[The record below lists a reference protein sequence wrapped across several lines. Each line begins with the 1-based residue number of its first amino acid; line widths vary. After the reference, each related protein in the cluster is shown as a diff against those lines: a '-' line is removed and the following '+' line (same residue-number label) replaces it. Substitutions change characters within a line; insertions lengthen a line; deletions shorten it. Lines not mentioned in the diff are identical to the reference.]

1 MQPGVMED
9 RPPFIKFEVRPHE
22 DRNASI
28 EAGHYVAVDVD
39 YAVITP
45 AGSKDE
51 IPRIYHEWVEQLTQ
65 GIRDGRFK
73 AEYVQAIK
81 GMYEAWKEGLEMPVD
96 GTPIR
101 GWTVLGPSDQ
111 ENIIAARIRTVEELA
126 EANEQTLMSLGVG
139 SRVMKQKAR
148 AWLDSSNSQGKAT
161 EKISAL
167 QSELKDQMNINKKLT
182 EDLSSLTARLEAL
195 ESKPV
200 KKTMIKVG
208 KTRKK
213 KT

>member
-51 IPRIYHEWVEQLTQ
+51 IPRIFNEWIEQLTQ

-73 AEYVQAIK
+73 PEYVQAIK

-101 GWTVLGPSDQ
+101 GWPVLSPSDQ
-111 ENIIAARIRTVEELA
+111 ENVIAVRIRTVEDLA
-126 EANEQTLMSLGVG
+126 EANEQTIMSLGIG
-139 SRVMKQKAR
+139 SRTMKQKAQ
-148 AWLDSSNSQGKAT
+148 AWLDSSNSNGKAT

-167 QSELKDQMNINKKLT
+167 QSELKDQKNVNEKLQ
-182 EDLSSLTARLEAL
+182 ENLDILMIRLEAL
-195 ESKPV
+195 ESNPV
-200 KKTMIKVG
+200 K

>member
-51 IPRIYHEWVEQLTQ
+51 IPRIFNEWIEQLTQ

-73 AEYVQAIK
+73 PEYVQAIK
-81 GMYEAWKEGLEMPVD
+81 GMYEAWKEGLEIPVD
-96 GTPIR
+96 GTPIK
-101 GWTVLGPSDQ
+101 GWPVLGPSDQ
-111 ENIIAARIRTVEELA
+111 ENVIAVRIRTVEDLA
-126 EANEQTLMSLGVG
+126 EANEQTLMSLGIG
-139 SRVMKQKAR
+139 SRTMKQKAQ

-167 QSELKDQMNINKKLT
+167 QSELKDQKNVNEKLQ
-182 EDLSSLTARLEAL
+182 ENLDILMIRLEAL
-195 ESKPV
+195 ESNPV
-200 KKTMIKVG
+200 K

>member
-51 IPRIYHEWVEQLTQ
+51 IPRIFNEWIEQLTQ

-73 AEYVQAIK
+73 PEYVQAIK
-81 GMYEAWKEGLEMPVD
+81 GMYEAWKEGLEIPVD
-96 GTPIR
+96 GTPIK
-101 GWTVLGPSDQ
+101 GWPVLGPSDQ
-111 ENIIAARIRTVEELA
+111 ENVIAVRIRTVEDLA
-126 EANEQTLMSLGVG
+126 EANEQTLMSLGIG
-139 SRVMKQKAR
+139 SRTMKQKAQ
-148 AWLDSSNSQGKAT
+148 AWLDSSNSNGKAT

-167 QSELKDQMNINKKLT
+167 QSELKDQKNVNEKLQ
-182 EDLSSLTARLEAL
+182 ENLDILMIRLEAL
-195 ESKPV
+195 ESNPV
-200 KKTMIKVG
+200 K

>member
-51 IPRIYHEWVEQLTQ
+51 IPRIFNEWIEQLTQ

-73 AEYVQAIK
+73 PEYVQAIK

-101 GWTVLGPSDQ
+101 GWPVLSPSDQ
-111 ENIIAARIRTVEELA
+111 ENVIAVRIRTVEDLA
-126 EANEQTLMSLGVG
+126 EANEQTLMSLGIG
-139 SRVMKQKAR
+139 SRTMKQKAQ
-148 AWLDSSNSQGKAT
+148 AWLDSSNSNGKAT

-167 QSELKDQMNINKKLT
+167 QSELKDQKNVNEKLQ
-182 EDLSSLTARLEAL
+182 ENLDILMIRLEAL
-195 ESKPV
+195 ESNPV
-200 KKTMIKVG
+200 K

>member
-51 IPRIYHEWVEQLTQ
+51 IPRIFNEWIEQLTQ

-73 AEYVQAIK
+73 PEYVQAIK
-81 GMYEAWKEGLEMPVD
+81 GMYEAWKEGLEIPVD

-101 GWTVLGPSDQ
+101 GWPVLGPSDQ
-111 ENIIAARIRTVEELA
+111 ENVIAVRIRTVEDLA
-126 EANEQTLMSLGVG
+126 EANEQTLMSLGIG
-139 SRVMKQKAR
+139 SRTMKQKAQ
-148 AWLDSSNSQGKAT
+148 AWLDSSNSNGKAT

-167 QSELKDQMNINKKLT
+167 QSELKDQKNVNEKLQ
-182 EDLSSLTARLEAL
+182 ENLDILMIRLEAL
-195 ESKPV
+195 ESNPV
-200 KKTMIKVG
+200 K

>member
-1 MQPGVMED
+1 
-9 RPPFIKFEVRPHE
+9 
-22 DRNASI
+22 
-28 EAGHYVAVDVD
+28 
-39 YAVITP
+39 
-45 AGSKDE
+45 
-51 IPRIYHEWVEQLTQ
+51 
-65 GIRDGRFK
+65 
-73 AEYVQAIK
+73 
-81 GMYEAWKEGLEMPVD
+81 MYEAWKEGLEMPVD

-111 ENIIAARIRTVEELA
+111 ENIIAVRIRTVEELA

-167 QSELKDQMNINKKLT
+167 QSELKDQKNINKKLT

-200 KKTMIKVG
+200 KKT
-208 KTRKK
+208 RKK

>member
-51 IPRIYHEWVEQLTQ
+51 IPRIFNEWIEQLTQ

-73 AEYVQAIK
+73 PEYVQAIK
-81 GMYEAWKEGLEMPVD
+81 GMYEAWKEGLEIPVD

-111 ENIIAARIRTVEELA
+111 ENIIAARIRTVEDLA

-139 SRVMKQKAR
+139 SRVMKQKAQ
-148 AWLDSSNSQGKAT
+148 AWLDSSNSNGKAT

-167 QSELKDQMNINKKLT
+167 QSELKDQKNVNEKLQ
-182 EDLSSLTARLEAL
+182 ENLDILMIRLEAL
-195 ESKPV
+195 ESNPV
-200 KKTMIKVG
+200 K